1 MRRLFSA
8 STEAL
13 IIVILVFGLLAVPVL
28 AAKGGGGGGGGGKPA
43 GGGSGSLSLVMVTD
57 ANADGLPNA
66 GDTVTFNVT
75 SSADRPYVSVNCYQ
89 GGSWVYSASAGFF
102 AAYPWS
108 RDFILSATSWPG
120 GAADC
125 TAMLYTTRD
134 GIRINT
140 LATVSF
146 AAGA

>member
-1 MRRLFSA
+1 MRRLFGASA
-8 STEAL
+8 EAF
-13 IIVILVFGLLAVPVL
+13 IIVILLTGLLAVPVL
-28 AAKGGGGGGGGGKPA
+28 GARGGGGGGGKPG
-43 GGGSGSLSLVMVTD
+43 GGGSGSLALVMVTD
-57 ANADGLPNA
+57 ANADGLPNV
-66 GDTVTFNVT
+66 GDTVTFNVA
-75 SSADRPYVSVNCYQ
+75 SSAERPYVSVNCYQ

-108 RDFILSATSWPG
+108 QNFTLSTTSWPG

-125 TAMLYTTRD
+125 TAMLYTTKD

-140 LATVSF
+140 LATIGF